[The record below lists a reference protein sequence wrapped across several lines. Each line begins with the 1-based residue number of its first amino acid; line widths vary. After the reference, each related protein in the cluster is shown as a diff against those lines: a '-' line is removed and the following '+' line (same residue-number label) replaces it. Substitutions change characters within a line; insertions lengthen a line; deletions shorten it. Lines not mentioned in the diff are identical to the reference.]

1 MWDLPGPGLEP
12 VSSALAGRFLTAAP
26 PEKSQN
32 LFFLIYLTDNSLF
45 KIIIATMYLI
55 IYLYMDYVYICAY
68 VCLYMSEINDN
79 NDNDTRDK
87 REDLGIFCY

>member
-1 MWDLPGPGLEP
+1 
-12 VSSALAGRFLTAAP
+12 
-26 PEKSQN
+26 
-32 LFFLIYLTDNSLF
+32 
-45 KIIIATMYLI
+45 MYLI